1 MASLKR
7 RIKFGVK
14 INALR
19 ESLIIQWLGLCAFTA
34 KCGGSIPERGTKI
47 SEAAQ
52 HGQKKKS
59 HCDFTSRQQTW
70 SHIPSAVEK
79 NAGFPTRDLGQAP
92 ALSLS
97 GFKMLCIFLTSDSSL
112 SEEEKN
118 SP

>member
-19 ESLIIQWLGLCAFTA
+19 ESLITQWLGLCAFTA

-59 HCDFTSRQQTW
+59 HCDLLADSKLGPIFQVLLKRTLASQQET
-70 SHIPSAVEK
+70 
-79 NAGFPTRDLGQAP
+79 
-92 ALSLS
+92 
-97 GFKMLCIFLTSDSSL
+97 
-112 SEEEKN
+112 
-118 SP
+118 